1 MADSGGEYLVQLGR
15 DIDLRHPGPDR
26 RRQVPVRDAG
36 RAVQHERNA
45 DGTADPGDEA
55 EVQHRVADQHGV
67 RAADRD
73 RQRVHPGGRDET
85 GGLVRIGASQRRVH
99 AVLAGDFPEFRLDPD
114 APFAAPPGY
123 LGGGLDVR
131 QVRQPGC
138 VVHDGPE
145 AEPGRRPDQSGLG
158 RVIQVHRDGH
168 RGRARDRQAD
178 AGDGLEGAVVG
189 GTVLADLEHHRSRG
203 GLGPGDDRLGV
214 LDADDVERAHAV
226 PGGPGRPDDL
236 THGGQRHQRTSSRC
250 TATVSSALA

>member
-45 DGTADPGDEA
+45 DGAADLGDEA
-55 EVQHRVADQHGV
+55 EVQHRVAGQHGV

-85 GGLVRIGASQRRVH
+85 GGLVRIGAGQRRVH
-99 AVLAGDFPEFRLDPD
+99 AVLAADFPEFRLDPD

-123 LGGGLDVR
+123 LGGGPDVR

-145 AEPGRRPDQSGLG
+145 AQPGRRSDQFGLG
-158 RVIQVHRDGH
+158 RVI
-168 RGRARDRQAD
+168 
-178 AGDGLEGAVVG
+178 
-189 GTVLADLEHHRSRG
+189 
-203 GLGPGDDRLGV
+203 
-214 LDADDVERAHAV
+214 
-226 PGGPGRPDDL
+226 
-236 THGGQRHQRTSSRC
+236 
-250 TATVSSALA
+250 